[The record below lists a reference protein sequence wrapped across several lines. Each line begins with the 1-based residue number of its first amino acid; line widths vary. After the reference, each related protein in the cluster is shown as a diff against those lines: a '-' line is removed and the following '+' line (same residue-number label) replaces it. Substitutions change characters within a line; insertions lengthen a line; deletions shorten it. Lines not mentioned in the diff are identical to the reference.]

1 MKGLNFGKI
10 LAILCGLL
18 AVLLI
23 VFLMNSGSTSS
34 NTKSGANTATSEA
47 TSASSNSNLDAENSQ
62 ILAQNSQNGT
72 QNSFASDEDLKK
84 IKALE
89 KSVRKAPENLSKLY
103 LVRCAPCHFKDG
115 KGDIAPSIAG
125 KSKDEVAQKL
135 RSYKAGRESNELMNA
150 LSKNLSENEIEL
162 LANEI
167 SQFK

>member
-10 LAILCGLL
+10 LAILCAAL

-23 VFLMNSGSTSS
+23 VFLMNSSSS
-34 NTKSGANTATSEA
+34 NSSANSNLKGGASTATSEA
-47 TSASSNSNLDAENSQ
+47 SGTANSNLNAQNS
-62 ILAQNSQNGT
+62 AQNSQNTT

-84 IKALE
+84 IKTLE

-150 LSKNLSENEIEL
+150 LSKNLSEDEIEL
-162 LANEI
+162 LASEI

>member
-1 MKGLNFGKI
+1 MNGLNFGKV
-10 LAILCGLL
+10 LALLCGLL

-23 VFLMNSGSTSS
+23 VFLMNSNSS
-34 NTKSGANTATSEA
+34 NTKSVSVKNATETASKGVL
-47 TSASSNSNLDAENSQ
+47 NDENSS
-62 ILAQNSQNGT
+62 QNSQN
-72 QNSFASDEDLKK
+72 SLMSDEDLKK

-125 KSKDEVAQKL
+125 KSKDELLQKL
-135 RSYKAGRESNELMNA
+135 NSYKAGKEPNTLMNG
-150 LSKNLSENEIEL
+150 LMKHLSEKEIEL
-162 LANEI
+162 LADEI